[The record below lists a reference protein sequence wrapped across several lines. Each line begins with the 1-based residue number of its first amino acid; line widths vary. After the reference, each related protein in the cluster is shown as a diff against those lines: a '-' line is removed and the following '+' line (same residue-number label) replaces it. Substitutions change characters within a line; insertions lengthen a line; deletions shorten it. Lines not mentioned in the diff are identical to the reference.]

1 MSEMAYEESSARVVG
16 VSRNPRHDV
25 TKLAQS
31 AIRLR
36 VGYGVEGDAHAG
48 VTVQHRSRV
57 RRDPTQPN
65 LRQVHLISGELLDE
79 LCRRGF
85 HLGPGQLGENITT
98 RYLDNLSLPR
108 ATRLHIGAS
117 AVLEVTGLR
126 NPCIQLERLQ
136 AGLMAAVLE
145 RDHDNRLVRKAGI
158 MAVVVAGGDVVPGDG
173 IAVER
178 PVGVPHD
185 PLLTV

>member
-1 MSEMAYEESSARVVG
+1 M
-16 VSRNPRHDV
+16 
-25 TKLAQS
+25 
-31 AIRLR
+31 
-36 VGYGVEGDAHAG
+36 
-48 VTVQHRSRV
+48 
-57 RRDPTQPN
+57 
-65 LRQVHLISGELLDE
+65 LLDE

-85 HLGPGQLGENITT
+85 HLWPGQLGENITT
-98 RYLDNLSLPR
+98 RDVDNLSLPR

-158 MAVVVAGGDVVPGDG
+158 MAVVVAGGDVVPGDA
-173 IAVER
+173 ITVER
-178 PVGVPHD
+178 PGGVPHD